1 MNLIKRIFEGKTEQR
16 FTKVLV
22 NEHDLDFFLP
32 ILKTHD
38 IDFVLVGEEPSD
50 EGIIVE
56 FLSTKKQKRKV
67 IKDVKT
73 FKVRIRIL

>member
-1 MNLIKRIFEGKTEQR
+1 MNLIKRIFEGKTEQL

-67 IKDVKT
+67 MKDAKT
-73 FKVRIRIL
+73 FKVRTQIL